1 MTTSSDLLAI
11 PTAQELIRGCAA
23 RFPDVPAIIN
33 TLDDNCLLT
42 YSQLARVVFAAA
54 ARWEPD
60 LRGRVV
66 LVRGALDERL
76 IVDLLALLC
85 AGAIIHPIAAS
96 ASVEVFAHTAVQL
109 GAVAVRT
116 PEEISFPGTTDV
128 KVLLPVP
135 WAPGDAEPGEQDP
148 DDVAFYFKT
157 SGTSGLPK
165 VAVLTHQAVF
175 TGVAVTSQHILGKLN
190 LGPGSVTVPLLPA
203 HHVLGTVAAVLTA
216 MDHGFTLGCAHN
228 MKNLPAVMQHYQP
241 RILVAVPMIVEG
253 IWKLS
258 QSARVK
264 AAGMGPKELL
274 GGRLDYL
281 ICGAAPLP
289 ASLVDRLSASGVRVL
304 NGYGMTE
311 CSGVVSCQTGPKE
324 SVGGVGRAVGDVIR
338 TRIVDGQLQIAGPTL
353 MSGYLVDGEL
363 DRSPVSSGWLATGD
377 LAEICSDGEIVLT
390 GRSKN
395 IIILGDGNNVSPEQI
410 ERELTEFPSVTEA
423 IVTAEPLG
431 LGGRDVLA
439 ATCVCDGITGGEVSE
454 YPGITVV
461 GRVPQSVVSAVA
473 TVNSQAPAHR
483 QIRVVRVAPDDVPR
497 SDLGKIV
504 RRKLT
509 WQR

>member
-1 MTTSSDLLAI
+1 M
-11 PTAQELIRGCAA
+11 
-23 RFPDVPAIIN
+23 
-33 TLDDNCLLT
+33 
-42 YSQLARVVFAAA
+42 
-54 ARWEPD
+54 
-60 LRGRVV
+60 
-66 LVRGALDERL
+66 
-76 IVDLLALLC
+76 
-85 AGAIIHPIAAS
+85 
-96 ASVEVFAHTAVQL
+96 
-109 GAVAVRT
+109 
-116 PEEISFPGTTDV
+116 
-128 KVLLPVP
+128 
-135 WAPGDAEPGEQDP
+135 
-148 DDVAFYFKT
+148 
-157 SGTSGLPK
+157 
-165 VAVLTHQAVF
+165 
-175 TGVAVTSQHILGKLN
+175 
-190 LGPGSVTVPLLPA
+190 
-203 HHVLGTVAAVLTA
+203 
-216 MDHGFTLGCAHN
+216 
-228 MKNLPAVMQHYQP
+228 
-241 RILVAVPMIVEG
+241 
-253 IWKLS
+253 
-258 QSARVK
+258 
-264 AAGMGPKELL
+264 
-274 GGRLDYL
+274 
-281 ICGAAPLP
+281 
-289 ASLVDRLSASGVRVL
+289 SASGVRVL

-377 LAEICSDGEIVLT
+377 LAEICSAG
-390 GRSKN
+390 KN